1 MPQTLL
7 SIAGLLIVTLL
18 SFSQQ
23 QANMRSQQQA
33 IRAEYQQMALG
44 VAKQSIE
51 AIRAREYFD
60 GVLETDPDA
69 EVEDFTKESDPEWED
84 DDDCIRQNK
93 FVENPNE
100 DDPNKDPACTAI
112 EDFHDDETM
121 EMDNADGTIPVQIP
135 DGTIQFQ
142 IEVQVHYAK
151 EGGGGIVRKDPGDP
165 PTRLKKVSVRVQDC
179 RDGDPSDGDPC
190 DGESILPQPIVL
202 SEVIGYTG

>member
-60 GVLETDPDA
+60 RAVREDDNPD
-69 EVEDFTKESDPEWED
+69 VEDFTKESDPEWED
-84 DDDCIRQNK
+84 DDDDCIRQNE
-93 FVENPNE
+93 FVSNP
-100 DDPNKDPACTAI
+100 DGGHDCTAI

-121 EMDNADGTIPVQIP
+121 KMDNADGRIPVQIP
-135 DGTIQFQ
+135 DGTIPFQ
-142 IEVQVHYAK
+142 VEVQVYYVEED
-151 EGGGGIVRKDPGDP
+151 EGEIEDPEDP

>member
-23 QANMRSQQQA
+23 QAGVRSQQQA

-60 GVLETDPDA
+60 QAVREHDDPD
-69 EVEDFTKESDPEWED
+69 VEDFTEESDSEWGG
-84 DDDCIRQNK
+84 DDCIRQNE
-93 FVENPNE
+93 FVSNPDGE
-100 DDPNKDPACTAI
+100 HDCTAI

-121 EMDNADGTIPVQIP
+121 EMDNADGRIPVQIP
-135 DGTIQFQ
+135 DGTIPFQ
-142 IEVQVHYAK
+142 VEVQVYYVEED
-151 EGGGGIVRKDPGDP
+151 EGEIVDPEDP

>member
-1 MPQTLL
+1 
-7 SIAGLLIVTLL
+7 
-18 SFSQQ
+18 
-23 QANMRSQQQA
+23 
-33 IRAEYQQMALG
+33 MALG

-60 GVLETDPDA
+60 QAVREDDNPD
-69 EVEDFTKESDPEWED
+69 VEDFTKESDPEWED
-84 DDDCIRQNK
+84 DDDCIRQNE
-93 FVENPNE
+93 FVSNP
-100 DDPNKDPACTAI
+100 DGGHDCTAI

-121 EMDNADGTIPVQIP
+121 EMDNADGRIPVQIP
-135 DGTIQFQ
+135 DGTIPFQ
-142 IEVQVHYAK
+142 VEVQVYYVEED
-151 EGGGGIVRKDPGDP
+151 EGEIVDPEDP

>member
-69 EVEDFTKESDPEWED
+69 EVEDFTEEPDSDTEESDSEWGG
-84 DDDCIRQNK
+84 DDCIRQNE
-93 FVENPNE
+93 FVSNPDGE
-100 DDPNKDPACTAI
+100 HDCTAI

-121 EMDNADGTIPVQIP
+121 EMDNFDGTIPVQIP
-135 DGTIQFQ
+135 DGTIPFQ
-142 IEVQVHYAK
+142 VEVQVYYVEED
-151 EGGGGIVRKDPGDP
+151 EGEIVDPEDP

>member
-23 QANMRSQQQA
+23 QAGVRSQQQA
-33 IRAEYQQMALG
+33 IRAEYQQMAVG

-60 GVLETDPDA
+60 RAVRIHDDPD
-69 EVEDFTKESDPEWED
+69 VEDDFTRKSSPEWGG
-84 DDDCIRQNK
+84 DDCIRQNK
-93 FVENPNE
+93 FVRNPNGGH
-100 DDPNKDPACTAI
+100 ACTAI

>member
-1 MPQTLL
+1 MQQTLL
-7 SIAGLLIVTLL
+7 ALLGLLIVTLL

-23 QANMRSQQQA
+23 QADMQGQQQA

-51 AIRAREYFD
+51 VVRAREYFD
-60 GVLETDPDA
+60 RAVRTHDDPD
-69 EVEDFTKESDPEWED
+69 VEDFTKESNSEWGGD
-84 DDDCIRQNK
+84 NCIQENK
-93 FVENPNE
+93 FVRNP
-100 DDPNKDPACTAI
+100 DGGHACTAI

-121 EMDNADGTIPVQIP
+121 EMDNADGTIPVKIP
-135 DGTIQFQ
+135 DGTIPFQ
-142 IEVQVHYAK
+142 IEVQVYYV
-151 EGGGGIVRKDPGDP
+151 EEDQGEIVDSEDP

>member
-60 GVLETDPDA
+60 RAVRIYDDPD
-69 EVEDFTKESDPEWED
+69 VESDFTQESSQEWGG
-84 DDDCIRQNK
+84 DDCIRQNK
-93 FVENPNE
+93 FVENLNEDNPNE
-100 DDPNKDPACTAI
+100 DPACTAI

-121 EMDNADGTIPVQIP
+121 KMDNFDGTIPVHIP
-135 DGTIQFQ
+135 DDTIPFQ
-142 IEVQVHYAK
+142 VEVQVYYV
-151 EGGGGIVRKDPGDP
+151 EEDGGEIVDPGDP

-179 RDGDPSDGDPC
+179 QDGNPSDDDDSC

>member
-69 EVEDFTKESDPEWED
+69 EVEAFTKESDSEWED
-84 DDDCIRQNK
+84 DDDCIRQNEQNE
-93 FVENPNE
+93 FVSNPGGE
-100 DDPNKDPACTAI
+100 HDCTSI
-112 EDFHDDETM
+112 EDFHDNKTM

-142 IEVQVHYAK
+142 VEVQVYYV
-151 EGGGGIVRKDPGDP
+151 EEDGGGIVRKDPGDP